1 MTIKNVLTGSM
12 PNVWKKR
19 KLKSRIF

>member
-1 MTIKNVLTGSM
+1 MTIKKVLTGSM
-12 PNVWKKR
+12 PNVWKNR